1 MRYGVLGP
9 LQVSDDARLI
19 DIAGHKPRALLA
31 ILLLHGNR
39 VVSADRLIDALWQET
54 PPRTAAK
61 ALQVYVS
68 QLRKLLGPHRLE
80 TKPPGYVIAV
90 ADGELDLECFR
101 LLAGEGKTHEALSLW
116 RGPPLADFAFERFA
130 QDEIAR
136 LEEERLACLEA
147 RIDADLLAG
156 RHAGL
161 VGELEALNAEHPR
174 RERLRRQL
182 MIALYRS
189 GQQAAALESFHAAR
203 AALVDELGIEPSRE
217 LRELHQAMLR
227 QDDALEAPAHEP
239 IRAADAQQSAFVGRQ
254 AESTVLS
261 EALDDALAGHGRIV
275 LLGGEPGIGKSRLA
289 EELASQ
295 ARARGADVLVGRCWE
310 AGGAPAYWPWTQSLR
325 SYLRTIEPEQLRE
338 QAGDGAAELAHLL
351 PELRGLVPGVSASEP
366 PNSEGARFRLFHATA
381 EFLQRAAAHR
391 PLVLVLDDLHAADAD
406 SLLLLQLLARELG
419 SNRLLVVGAFRDVDP
434 VVGDELGALLAEV
447 AREPAARRMSLRGL
461 SAEDVGAYLEQ
472 TAPGLASPELVAAL
486 SDRTEGNPLFVSETV
501 RLLAAEAAPE
511 GDGTLRLAI
520 PASVRDVIVR
530 RLAQLSA
537 ECREL
542 LVHASV
548 LGRDFALGTLAR
560 CAGEADEIA
569 CLALLEEA
577 MAERI
582 IADSP
587 GGAERLRF
595 THILI
600 RDVLYES
607 VTAARRIQLHR
618 SARAALEASPGA
630 GTGGHLA
637 ELAHHAIAGREFG
650 PGVRYARL
658 AADQALALLA
668 YEEATRLYEAA
679 LDALAAWDGA
689 GDETRCELLRGLGEA
704 QARAGET
711 PAAKETFALAAEIAR
726 RTGLGEELA
735 RAAAGYGGRIV
746 WGRAGDDA
754 RLVPMLEEGLAALAG
769 QQTPLRA
776 CLLARLAGARR
787 DDHQR
792 ERRESLSREAVDLAR
807 RIGDASTLA
816 YVLVGRAYSIVAPD
830 TVEECLA
837 IGSELFELAV
847 ASGDREQVFAAHMV
861 HTLAHLVLGD
871 IAAAS
876 ADLASASAVATQLRQ
891 PAQLWQVDSCHA
903 LLTLAAGRL
912 DEADV
917 DIRDSYALGKRALPQ
932 VASATYELQRSIL
945 CDFRGEL
952 ERAEPEI
959 RGLVAEHPARPAIR
973 CALTYMHA
981 RLGRRGEAQAALDDL
996 AADVGASL
1004 PFDQEWLFG
1013 MSLLAEASALLG
1025 DSGSAARLYP
1035 LLLPWAAL
1043 NAADLAEGFRGS
1055 VARYLGLLAST
1066 SGKSAAARHYEDA
1079 LMHNARMGARPWLA
1093 RTQQDY
1099 AQMLHVRNR
1108 SGDRERARELAEQA
1122 AATFAELGMAG

>member
-1 MRYGVLGP
+1 MTR
-9 LQVSDDARLI
+9 SR
-19 DIAGHKPRALLA
+19 
-31 ILLLHGNR
+31 
-39 VVSADRLIDALWQET
+39 
-54 PPRTAAK
+54 
-61 ALQVYVS
+61 
-68 QLRKLLGPHRLE
+68 
-80 TKPPGYVIAV
+80 
-90 ADGELDLECFR
+90 
-101 LLAGEGKTHEALSLW
+101 
-116 RGPPLADFAFERFA
+116 
-130 QDEIAR
+130 
-136 LEEERLACLEA
+136 
-147 RIDADLLAG
+147 
-156 RHAGL
+156 
-161 VGELEALNAEHPR
+161 
-174 RERLRRQL
+174 RLRTN
-182 MIALYRS
+182 RS
-189 GQQAAALESFHAAR
+189 AQRTRNR
-203 AALVDELGIEPSRE
+203 AS
-217 LRELHQAMLR
+217 
-227 QDDALEAPAHEP
+227 
-239 IRAADAQQSAFVGRQ
+239 FVGRQ

-381 EFLQRAAAHR
+381 AVSAASRGTSAARSRARRSACSRRRLAAA
-391 PLVLVLDDLHAADAD
+391 AAA
-406 SLLLLQLLARELG
+406 SRARAG

-530 RLAQLSA
+530 RLAHLSA

-689 GDETRCELLRGLGEA
+689 GDGTRCELLLGLGEA

-769 QQTPLRA
+769 RQTPLRA
-776 CLLARLAGARR
+776 CACSRAWRARGA
-787 DDHQR
+787 
-792 ERRESLSREAVDLAR
+792 
-807 RIGDASTLA
+807 T
-816 YVLVGRAYSIVAPD
+816 
-830 TVEECLA
+830 T
-837 IGSELFELAV
+837 
-847 ASGDREQVFAAHMV
+847 
-861 HTLAHLVLGD
+861 T
-871 IAAAS
+871 
-876 ADLASASAVATQLRQ
+876 SASA
-891 PAQLWQVDSCHA
+891 
-903 LLTLAAGRL
+903 
-912 DEADV
+912 
-917 DIRDSYALGKRALPQ
+917 
-932 VASATYELQRSIL
+932 ASR
-945 CDFRGEL
+945 
-952 ERAEPEI
+952 
-959 RGLVAEHPARPAIR
+959 
-973 CALTYMHA
+973 
-981 RLGRRGEAQAALDDL
+981 
-996 AADVGASL
+996 
-1004 PFDQEWLFG
+1004 
-1013 MSLLAEASALLG
+1013 
-1025 DSGSAARLYP
+1025 
-1035 LLLPWAAL
+1035 
-1043 NAADLAEGFRGS
+1043 
-1055 VARYLGLLAST
+1055 
-1066 SGKSAAARHYEDA
+1066 
-1079 LMHNARMGARPWLA
+1079 
-1093 RTQQDY
+1093 
-1099 AQMLHVRNR
+1099 
-1108 SGDRERARELAEQA
+1108 
-1122 AATFAELGMAG
+1122 